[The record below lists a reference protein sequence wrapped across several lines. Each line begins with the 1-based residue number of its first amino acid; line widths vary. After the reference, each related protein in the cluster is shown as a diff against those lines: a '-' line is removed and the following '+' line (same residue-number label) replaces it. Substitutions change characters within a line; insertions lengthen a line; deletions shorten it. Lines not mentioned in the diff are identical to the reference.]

1 MDKKQTTKKHHSKEP
16 KNEKLTKVKKQY
28 QNMNFI
34 TSKEIWSSLCNYLLM
49 SLKLK
54 KMFIQLHHSVEK
66 NAVW

>member
-34 TSKEIWSSLCNYLLM
+34 TSKEI
-49 SLKLK
+49 
-54 KMFIQLHHSVEK
+54 
-66 NAVW
+66 